1 MLFLSPN
8 GVGMG
13 HVTRLLAI
21 ARHGPGAIRPI
32 FLSMSQAVGVVERFG
47 FMAEYFPYHAHTG
60 ETAEAWSQSLR
71 ARLNEAIAFYDAR
84 CVVFDGNVPYQGLT
98 EARRDNRQPAVRLDP
113 PRHVAGGGGA
123 GHDRPGP
130 PFRSRASSPASSPP
144 RTIPGSRPG
153 ATARRCGSRRS
164 RSTSRPSCSAARRRA
179 PSSGSTRN
187 ALAVIVQLGARNN
200 FDYRQVDRIVLET
213 LGGGPTSSSSSST
226 G

>member
-1 MLFLSPN
+1 MRNVLFLSPN

-21 ARHGPGAIRPI
+21 ARHGPGSIRPV

-98 EARRDNRQPAVRLDP
+98 GARLDNRN
-113 PRHVAGGGGA
+113 
-123 GHDRPGP
+123 RP
-130 PFRSRASSPASSPP
+130 FVWIRSRTYPSASAGPHSF
-144 RTIPGSRPG
+144 
-153 ATARRCGSRRS
+153 
-164 RSTSRPSCSAARRRA
+164 
-179 PSSGSTRN
+179 PSSVGM
-187 ALAVIVQLGARNN
+187 
-200 FDYRQVDRIVLET
+200 F
-213 LGGGPTSSSSSST
+213 P
-226 G
+226 